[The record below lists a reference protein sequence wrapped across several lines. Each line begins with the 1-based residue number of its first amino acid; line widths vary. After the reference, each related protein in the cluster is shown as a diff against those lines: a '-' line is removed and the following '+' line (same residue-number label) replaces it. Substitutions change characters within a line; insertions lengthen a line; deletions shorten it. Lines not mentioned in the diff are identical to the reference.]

1 MKGIRICG
9 ECANYSYKKHKCLL
23 GCNKETD
30 PRSKFY
36 DDCPLPDAVEVKH
49 GRNIT
54 EMHPV
59 DEFVCSECGFIMQ
72 DFTEVHID
80 EDTRDTTYH
89 ECYIKYCPNCGAKMD
104 GGENDGN

>member
-1 MKGIRICG
+1 MKGIKLCG

-36 DDCPLPDAVEVKH
+36 DDCPLPDVVEVKH

-59 DEFVCSECGFIMQ
+59 DEFVCSECGFMLC
-72 DFTEVHID
+72 DFTEIRID
-80 EDTRDTTYH
+80 EDTHYNSYH

-104 GGENDGN
+104 GGEKDGN

>member
-36 DDCPLPDAVEVKH
+36 DDCPLPDVAKVKH
-49 GRNIT
+49 GMWQAVAESEIT
-54 EMHPV
+54 GQNP
-59 DEFVCSECGFIMQ
+59 EFAGHDPTGGYECSRCGRMAIYDCND
-72 DFTEVHID
+72 DFVLSA
-80 EDTRDTTYH
+80 
-89 ECYIKYCPNCGAKMD
+89 YCPNCGAKMQE
-104 GGENDGN
+104 G